1 MRGYIQSARPAG
13 AAIAAVLALGSTCSF
28 AQETV
33 PDAGSPPVVV
43 PPPVVAPAQTV
54 PQPMVQPT
62 ASVEER
68 LDAAVAASEAETA
81 VEPAASRQSARV
93 ASTPVRTAPR
103 AQVERPAASQS
114 IERAE
119 ARPVV
124 AAPEREAAFV
134 PPPVVS
140 EAAPAKPP
148 AAEAREVGAADTGTK
163 ESLLWA
169 LGGGVLL
176 LAGLGGAAAVRRRRN
191 IAGVD
196 EEVLAAPVTPVAV
209 APAFMEPAAER
220 APMRAPLAA
229 GAAYGSSLEAMVAA
243 APSAEN
249 PFRTHRKRLAR
260 ARFLLAQQ
268 EKGERASFTDA
279 PAHVPPQTIH
289 AEPQVQTVY
298 RMGADRNRRMTFTPQ
313 TR

>member
-1 MRGYIQSARPAG
+1 MA
-13 AAIAAVLALGSTCSF
+13 
-28 AQETV
+28 
-33 PDAGSPPVVV
+33 
-43 PPPVVAPAQTV
+43 
-54 PQPMVQPT
+54 
-62 ASVEER
+62 
-68 LDAAVAASEAETA
+68 
-81 VEPAASRQSARV
+81 
-93 ASTPVRTAPR
+93 
-103 AQVERPAASQS
+103 
-114 IERAE
+114 
-119 ARPVV
+119 
-124 AAPEREAAFV
+124 AAPEREAAVV

-140 EAAPAKPP
+140 EAAPAIPP
-148 AAEAREVGAADTGTK
+148 AAEAREVGAADAGTR

-191 IAGVD
+191 IAEVD
-196 EEVLAAPVTPVAV
+196 EEVLAAPVTPMVETPVAV
-209 APAFMEPAAER
+209 APAFMEPVAER

-243 APSAEN
+243 VPSAEN

-268 EKGERASFTDA
+268 QKGERASFTDA

-298 RMGADRNRRMTFTPQ
+298 RMGADRNRRMTFKPQ

>member
-1 MRGYIQSARPAG
+1 
-13 AAIAAVLALGSTCSF
+13 
-28 AQETV
+28 
-33 PDAGSPPVVV
+33 
-43 PPPVVAPAQTV
+43 
-54 PQPMVQPT
+54 MVQPT

-68 LDAAVAASEAETA
+68 LGAAVAASEAETA
-81 VEPAASRQSARV
+81 AKPAAGRPKARM

-103 AQVERPAASQS
+103 AQVERSAAAPSV
-114 IERAE
+114 ERAE
-119 ARPVV
+119 ARPMA
-124 AAPEREAAFV
+124 AAPEREAAV
-134 PPPVVS
+134 GPAPAVS
-140 EAAPAKPP
+140 EAAPATPP
-148 AAEAREVGAADTGTK
+148 SAEARDLGAADTGTK

-176 LAGLGGAAAVRRRRN
+176 LAGLGGAAVVRRRRN
-191 IAGVD
+191 IAEVD
-196 EEVLAAPVTPVAV
+196 EEEVIAAPVTPLVEKPVAQAPTFMEREPVAEPAV
-209 APAFMEPAAER
+209 AR
-220 APMRAPLAA
+220 APIAA

-268 EKGERASFTDA
+268 ERGERASFTDA

-289 AEPQVQTVY
+289 AEPQMQTVY
-298 RMGADRNRRMTFTPQ
+298 RMGADRNRGMTFKPQ